1 MNLSAIRDAQGVYV
15 KHILD
20 SIELLKVVDI
30 ASGIKVCDV
39 GTGWWFPLLPLAM
52 SCPDVEFVGID
63 ARRKKIDAINAM
75 IEQLALT
82 HCRAVWWRIE
92 DHRYRYDMLTARA
105 VAHVSK
111 LIPWCMPLLK
121 KGGTIVLY
129 KEYTD
134 EEKEEL
140 LLLCK
145 KFSLALV
152 QEHRYELFEGDIG
165 RVIYVLK

>member
-1 MNLSAIRDAQGVYV
+1 
-15 KHILD
+15 
-20 SIELLKVVDI
+20 
-30 ASGIKVCDV
+30 
-39 GTGWWFPLLPLAM
+39 
-52 SCPDVEFVGID
+52 
-63 ARRKKIDAINAM
+63 
-75 IEQLALT
+75 
-82 HCRAVWWRIE
+82 
-92 DHRYRYDMLTARA
+92 MLTARA